1 MSDAWN
7 DRIKR
12 RFDKMQRVLDGE
24 DASSLSMSVVE
35 LDALLDREAVDPR
48 MAERAFALLAHRADV
63 NAGTCETAEQAAEQL
78 REAIERPLNA
88 ELEATRKELDEANK
102 ALKAA
107 QKAQSRS
114 KAVGRADLLDF
125 QARLVIEAAEAVA
138 QEAEGRLDGADA
150 LTTALRQL
158 VDRVI
163 LLHRAEDRLET
174 R

>member
-1 MSDAWN
+1 MSDVWN

-24 DASSLSMSVVE
+24 DASSMSMSVME
-35 LDALLDREAVDPR
+35 LDALMDRREVDPR
-48 MAERAFALLAHRADV
+48 LAERAFALLAHRADV
-63 NAGTCETAEQAAEQL
+63 SVGSSETAEQAAEQV
-78 REAIERPLNA
+78 RMAIEAPLRR
-88 ELEATRKELDEANK
+88 ELGEARK
-102 ALKAA
+102 ALEEASKQLKSA
-107 QKAQSRS
+107 QKARNRS
-114 KAVGRADLLDF
+114 KSVGRAELLDF

-138 QEAEGRLDGADA
+138 QQSEGQLDGADA

-163 LLHRAEDRLET
+163 LFHRAEDRMEG